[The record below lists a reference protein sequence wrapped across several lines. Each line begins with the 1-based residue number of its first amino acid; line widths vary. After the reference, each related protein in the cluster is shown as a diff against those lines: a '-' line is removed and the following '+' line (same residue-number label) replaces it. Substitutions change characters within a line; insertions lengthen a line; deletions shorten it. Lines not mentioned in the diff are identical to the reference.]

1 MAALRCR
8 LSFERS
14 FLFVAERRIVTPEAS
29 AAAPR
34 SVANY
39 DRLEPIGTSTSVFRA
54 RQRGADLTVAIKV
67 LPPEVASQQA
77 LFNQHEKQFR
87 LASGLEHPNI
97 VRCLDFGRDR
107 GTAYLVMELVEGKS
121 LADLIAQEGRL
132 AEGDAIRIITQIG
145 QALHMA
151 HRRGVV
157 HGDIKPGSI
166 LVSSDGRAKLNGFAL
181 LKDYAKTLAS
191 QAPESSVDFVAPEQ
205 YIDARNISVRCD
217 VYSLAATLY
226 MAVTG
231 QPPVGDRLTQSVLLR
246 HMDKDVPPPSG
257 IVSGLSAQ
265 VDQAIARALQA
276 DPGARQMT
284 ALRFI
289 QDLTQKASGSAEA
302 IGKASHGKERRVSV
316 RYPYSMGTVCNV
328 DLSTTAA
335 ITEDFFWP
343 AIVRDLS
350 EHGIGLL
357 LARRFEQGTVLSV
370 ELQKKKEASPRL
382 IKVTRVSPEKLG
394 HWVLGCEFVEHL
406 AQDELAELL

>member
-1 MAALRCR
+1 M
-8 LSFERS
+8 
-14 FLFVAERRIVTPEAS
+14 ERRIVTSEAS
-29 AAAPR
+29 AATPR
-34 SVANY
+34 SIANY
-39 DRLEPIGTSTSVFRA
+39 DRLEPIGTSATVFRA
-54 RQRGADLTVAIKV
+54 RQRGTDLAVAIKI
-67 LPPEVASQQA
+67 LPPEVASQQP

-97 VRCLDFGRDR
+97 VRSLDFGRER
-107 GTAYLVMELVEGKS
+107 GTAYLVMELVEGKN
-121 LADLIAQEGRL
+121 LADMIAHEGRL
-132 AEGDAIRIITQIG
+132 TESDAIRIATQIG

-151 HRRGVV
+151 HRRGVI

-181 LKDYAKTLAS
+181 PKDYSKVLAT
-191 QAPESSVDFVAPEQ
+191 QAPDSAVDFVAPEQ
-205 YIDARNISVRCD
+205 YVDARNISVRCD

-226 MAVTG
+226 MAITG

-257 IVSGLSAQ
+257 IVSGLSPQ

-289 QDLTQKASGSAEA
+289 QDLTQKASGSADKS
-302 IGKASHGKERRVSV
+302 GKPSQGKERRVAV

-335 ITEDFFWP
+335 MTEDLIWP

-370 ELQKKKEASPRL
+370 ELQKKKEASAHL

-406 AQDELAELL
+406 AREELADLL

>member
-1 MAALRCR
+1 
-8 LSFERS
+8 
-14 FLFVAERRIVTPEAS
+14 VTPEAS
-29 AAAPR
+29 AATPR
-34 SVANY
+34 SIANY

-54 RQRGADLTVAIKV
+54 RQRGADLTVAIKI

-87 LASGLEHPNI
+87 LACGLEHPNI
-97 VRCLDFGRDR
+97 VRCLDFGRER
-107 GTAYLVMELVEGKS
+107 GMAYLAMELVEGKS
-121 LADLIAQEGRL
+121 LADMIAQEGRL
-132 AEGDAIRIITQIG
+132 SESDAIRIVTQIG
-145 QALHMA
+145 QGLHMA
-151 HRRGVV
+151 HRRGVI

-166 LVSSDGRAKLNGFAL
+166 LVSSDGRAKLNGFAV
-181 LKDYAKTLAS
+181 LKDYAKALAS
-191 QAPESSVDFVAPEQ
+191 HPESLLDFVAPEQ

-226 MAVTG
+226 MAITG

-289 QDLTQKASGSAEA
+289 QDLTQKTSGRAEN
-302 IGKASHGKERRVSV
+302 GSKLSHGKERRVSV

-335 ITEDFFWP
+335 MTEDFFWP

-370 ELQKKKEASPRL
+370 ELPKKKEASARL